1 MYFGPDQYLI
11 LQFTMMKKLV
21 YILLFLVAAPSLE
34 AQEIVD
40 NQKVWSI
47 LTGHCLPDYTTYT
60 TSFFKFDED
69 TIIDGKLYQKVFIS
83 EDEYQEEWFFFGNFI
98 REENNKVYLR
108 EYFGEEGL
116 IYDFNLQLGD
126 TVVVNNPRAASEVA
140 LVLTEI
146 DSVETTDGYRDRW
159 KLTNDEFMI
168 PEYWIEEIGSMGGI
182 LNSST
187 EVFGGLCGTYI
198 LLCQEESGSTIYLNP
213 EYEQCYYLLLDDGLD
228 IEAPENAF
236 NIIYSPSNQ
245 QIELTFFDSEN
256 RSIHLTDMNGRM
268 INQLQSSENKAQ
280 LSIKGSSKGLYI
292 ISVLQND
299 GRWVSKKIML
309 Y

>member
-1 MYFGPDQYLI
+1 
-11 LQFTMMKKLV
+11 MKKLV

-69 TIIDGKLYQKVFIS
+69 TIIDGKLYQQVFIS
-83 EDEYQEEWFFFGNFI
+83 EDEHQEEWFFFGNFI

-126 TVVVNNPRAASEVA
+126 TVVVNNPRSISAVT

-168 PEYWIEEIGSMGGI
+168 PEYWIEGIGSMGGI

-198 LLCQEESGSTIYLNP
+198 LLCQEESGSTIYMNP
-213 EYEQCYYLLLDDGLD
+213 EYEQCYYLLLDDGVD

-236 NIIYSPSNQ
+236 DIIYSPSSQ
-245 QIELTFFDSEN
+245 RIELTFFDNES
-256 RSIHLTDMNGRM
+256 RRVHLTDMNGRKVS
-268 INQLQSSENKAQ
+268 QLQSSENNVH
-280 LSIKGSSKGLYI
+280 LSIKLSSKGLYI
-292 ISVLQND
+292 ISVIQND
-299 GRWVSKKIML
+299 GRLVSKKIML

>member
-1 MYFGPDQYLI
+1 
-11 LQFTMMKKLV
+11 MMKKIV
-21 YILLFLVAAPSLE
+21 YTLLFLIAAPSLE

-40 NQKVWSI
+40 NQKLWSI

-83 EDEYQEEWFFFGNFI
+83 EDEFQQEWYFYGSFI
-98 REENNKVYLR
+98 REENKKVYLK

-126 TVVVNNPRAASEVA
+126 TVVVNNPRAVSEVA

-168 PEYWIEEIGSMGGI
+168 PEYWIEGIGSMGGI

-198 LLCQEESGSTIYLNP
+198 LLCQEESGTTIYLNP
-213 EYEQCYYLLLDDGLD
+213 EYEYCYYLLLDDDTDLEAQENSFD
-228 IEAPENAF
+228 IV
-236 NIIYSPSNQ
+236 YRPSNQ
-245 QIELTFFDSEN
+245 LIELTFYEREN
-256 RSIHLTDMNGRM
+256 RSIFLSDLNGRTIHRVQSEETRILLSLTG
-268 INQLQSSENKAQ
+268 IN
-280 LSIKGSSKGLYI
+280 KGLHL
-292 ISVLQND
+292 ISVFD
-299 GRWVSKKIML
+299 GEGNNYSKKIML

>member
-1 MYFGPDQYLI
+1 
-11 LQFTMMKKLV
+11 MMKKLI
-21 YILLFLVAAPSLE
+21 YILLLLMSSMWLQ

-40 NQKVWSI
+40 NQKIWSI

-60 TSFFKFDED
+60 TSFFKFDGD
-69 TIIDGKLYQKVFIS
+69 TIIDGELYQMVLIS
-83 EDEYQEEWFFFGNFI
+83 EDEFQEEWFFYGSFI
-98 REENNKVYLR
+98 REENKKVYLR

-126 TVVVNNPRAASEVA
+126 TVVVNNPRAVSEVA

-168 PEYWIEEIGSMGGI
+168 PEYWIEGIGSMGGV

-198 LLCQEESGSTIYLNP
+198 LLCEEESDNTIYLNP
-213 EYEQCYYLLLDDGLD
+213 EYEYCYYLLLDDGAD
-228 IEAPENAF
+228 MEVQENTF
-236 NIIYSPSNQ
+236 NVIYRPSNQ
-245 QIELTFFDSEN
+245 MVELVFNEN
-256 RSIHLTDMNGRM
+256 EKRSIHITDMQGRM
-268 INQLQSSENKAQ
+268 ISQVQSTENNVQ
-280 LSIKGSSKGLYI
+280 LSLNGNSKGLYI

-299 GRWVSKKIML
+299 GHIISKKLMVH
-309 Y
+309 